1 LRQRLSP
8 EHDLSDAHSLG
19 SLFAEAWALLLQPA
33 TWFVAAVVFISGIV
47 RGFSGF
53 GGALIFI
60 PLTAS
65 MLGPA
70 KAVAVFF
77 LFDLVSATPYGYT
90 YIGKCRLREILPM
103 LAGSA
108 LTVPLG
114 VWILANSDPVVLRWV
129 FAIVVGVMLA
139 VLATGWRYKGE
150 PKPPVS
156 FGLGLTAGIAS
167 GSTGMA
173 GPIVIGYWLSSTAEA
188 AVIRA
193 NIMVYYALSATIV
206 DIVLFYKGLFTWD
219 VVVYALVAW
228 PVYSLGLAVGA
239 RVFKSSSDANYRI
252 AAYGL
257 IALAAVLSLPLLDR
271 FVR

>member
-1 LRQRLSP
+1 M
-8 EHDLSDAHSLG
+8 SDAHSLG
-19 SLFAEAWALLLQPA
+19 ALFAEAWALLMQPA
-33 TWFVAAVVFISGIV
+33 TWFVAGVVFVSGIV

-90 YIGKCRLREILPM
+90 YLPKCRWREVLPM
-103 LAGSA
+103 LAGSTV
-108 LTVPLG
+108 TVPLG
-114 VWILANSDPVVLRWV
+114 VWILANADPLVLRWV
-129 FAIVVGVMLA
+129 FAIVVGLMLV
-139 VLATGWRYKGE
+139 VLASGWRYRG
-150 PKPPVS
+150 KPRGSVS
-156 FGLGLTAGIAS
+156 FGLGLTAGVAS

-173 GPIVIGYWLSSTAEA
+173 GPIVIGYWLSSPA
-188 AVIRA
+188 AAPVIRA

-228 PVYSLGLAVGA
+228 PVYTIGLAMGA
-239 RVFKSSSDANYRI
+239 RVFKSSSDDNYRMT
-252 AAYGL
+252 AYAL
-257 IALAAVLSLPLLDR
+257 IAFAALVSLPVFDR
-271 FVR
+271 FIR

>member
-1 LRQRLSP
+1 
-8 EHDLSDAHSLG
+8 
-19 SLFAEAWALLLQPA
+19 
-33 TWFVAAVVFISGIV
+33 
-47 RGFSGF
+47 
-53 GGALIFI
+53 
-60 PLTAS
+60 
-65 MLGPA
+65 
-70 KAVAVFF
+70 
-77 LFDLVSATPYGYT
+77 
-90 YIGKCRLREILPM
+90 M

>member
-1 LRQRLSP
+1 MSN
-8 EHDLSDAHSLG
+8 AHSLG
-19 SLFAEAWALLLQPA
+19 SLFTEAWALLLQPA
-33 TWFVAAVVFISGIV
+33 TWFVAIVVFISGIV

-65 MLGPA
+65 ILGPA

-77 LFDLVSATPYGYT
+77 MFDLVSATPYGYT

-108 LTVPLG
+108 LTVPAG
-114 VWILANSDPVVLRWV
+114 VWILANSDPIILRWV
-129 FAIVVGVMLA
+129 FAAVVGVMLA
-139 VLATGWRYKGE
+139 ALATGWRYKGE

-228 PVYSLGLAVGA
+228 PLYSLGLALGA
-239 RVFKSSSDANYRI
+239 RVFKSSSDSSYRMT
-252 AAYGL
+252 AYLLIGL
-257 IALAAVLSLPLLDR
+257 SAILSLPILDR
-271 FVR
+271 FIR

>member
-1 LRQRLSP
+1 M
-8 EHDLSDAHSLG
+8 SDSHNLG
-19 SLFAEAWALLLQPA
+19 ALFAEAWGLLLQPA
-33 TWFVAAVVFISGIV
+33 TWFVAAVVFVSGIV

-90 YIGKCRLREILPM
+90 YIRKCRLREILPM
-103 LAGSA
+103 LAGST

-114 VWILANSDPVVLRWV
+114 VWILANTDPILLRWA
-129 FAIVVGVMLA
+129 FAVVVGIMIA
-139 VLATGWRYKGE
+139 ALATGWRYSGE

-156 FGLGLTAGIAS
+156 FGLGLTAGVFS
-167 GSTGMA
+167 GATGMA
-173 GPIVIGYWLSSTAEA
+173 GPIVIGYWLSSTAGA

-193 NIMVYYALSATIV
+193 NIMVYYALSATAV
-206 DIVLFYKGLFTWD
+206 DIVLFWKGLFTWD
-219 VVVYALVAW
+219 VVIYALIAW
-228 PVYSLGLAVGA
+228 PLYSLGLALGA
-239 RVFKSSSDANYRI
+239 RVFKSSSDAGYRTS
-252 AAYGL
+252 AYIL
-257 IALAAVLSLPLLDR
+257 IAFAALISLPLFDR

>member
-1 LRQRLSP
+1 MSN
-8 EHDLSDAHSLG
+8 AYGLG
-19 SLFAEAWALLLQPA
+19 PLFADAWALLLQPA

-65 MLGPA
+65 MLGPV

-90 YIGKCRLREILPM
+90 YIGRCRLREILPM
-103 LAGSA
+103 LAGST

-114 VWILANSDPVVLRWV
+114 VWILSNSDPILLRWA
-129 FAIVVGVMLA
+129 FAVVVGVMLV

-150 PKPPVS
+150 PRPPVS
-156 FGLGLTAGIAS
+156 FGLGMTAGVAS

-173 GPIVIGYWLSSTAEA
+173 GPFVIGYWLSSTAEA

-193 NIMVYYALSATIV
+193 NIMVYYALAATIV
-206 DIVLFYKGLFTWD
+206 DIVFFYQGLFTWD
-219 VVVYALVAW
+219 VVVYALIAW
-228 PVYSLGLAVGA
+228 PLYSLGLAVGA
-239 RVFKSSSDANYRI
+239 RVFKSSSDANYRN
-252 AAYGL
+252 AAYLL
-257 IALAAVLSLPLLDR
+257 IALSAILSLPLFDR

>member
-1 LRQRLSP
+1 M
-8 EHDLSDAHSLG
+8 SDAHSLG
-19 SLFAEAWALLLQPA
+19 ALFAEAWALLLQPA

-65 MLGPA
+65 ILGPA

-90 YIGKCRLREILPM
+90 YVPKCRIREILPM
-103 LAGSA
+103 LAGST

-114 VWILANSDPVVLRWV
+114 VWILATSDPVILRWA

-139 VLATGWRYKGE
+139 ALATGWRYKGE
-150 PKPPVS
+150 PKPAVS
-156 FGLGLTAGIAS
+156 FGLGLTAGVAS

-173 GPIVIGYWLSSTAEA
+173 GPIVIGYWLSSAAEA

-193 NIMVYYALSATIV
+193 NIMVYYAFSATIV

-219 VVVYALVAW
+219 VVVYALIAW
-228 PVYSLGLAVGA
+228 PVYSLGLALGA

-252 AAYGL
+252 AAYLL
-257 IALAAVLSLPLLDR
+257 IAIAAIISLPLFDR
-271 FVR
+271 FIR